1 MTTLHA
7 PAINYLAILPFLFLT
22 GAALFLLFL
31 TALTKNRLSTKVSS
45 TVAVSA
51 ALAGFVATFFQWFE
65 INHHGAIT
73 TASHAIA
80 MDGFS
85 AVMTASICSSLVFA
99 LLIAHDWQGR
109 ERFNGAEYQM
119 LALLATSGSVLM
131 TQANDL
137 VLVFLGLEILSIALY
152 CLIAFNRRRLKSS
165 ESSMKY
171 FLLGGFAAAIFIYG
185 AALTYGATGTTNV
198 LGISYFLAANHV
210 LHPGLLFAGGGL
222 MMVAFAFKVQAV
234 PFHFWSP
241 DVYEGAPTPVTG
253 FHASIVW
260 GGAYAAMMRV
270 MIGGLGTQIDTWRP
284 IFFGLIVLSCLV
296 GAAFAI
302 LQGNAKRLLA
312 YSSVSHSGFILLG
325 VWTGTAAGLSAS
337 AFYVLT
343 YAPVVL
349 GSFAIVALVGGVGD
363 ANHELEKYRGLARRN
378 PWIGASLAVLL
389 LSQLGVPLTVGF
401 VGKFSVLSATINAG
415 DVYGAIVAIVSACIA
430 AFAYLRWTTGLF
442 ADENLDTPPLVV
454 PWASRVVITLS
465 VIYAIVFG
473 IDPGLLT
480 SIASHASL
488 IFQP

>member
-1 MTTLHA
+1 VTLHA
-7 PAINYLAILPFLFLT
+7 PLINYLAILPFLFLT
-22 GAALFLLFL
+22 GAALLLLFM
-31 TALTKNRLSTKVSS
+31 TALTRDRLSTRVSS
-45 TVAVSA
+45 TIAVSA
-51 ALAGFVATFFQWFE
+51 ALGGFVATFVQWFE
-65 INHHGAIT
+65 VDHHGATT
-73 TASHAIA
+73 TAAHAIV

-85 AVMTASICSSLVFA
+85 AVMCASICSSLVFA

-152 CLIAFNRRRLKSS
+152 CLIAFNRRRYKSS

-198 LGISYFLAANHV
+198 TSIAYFLGTTHL
-210 LHPGLLFAGGGL
+210 LHPGLLLAGGGL

-260 GGAYAAMMRV
+260 GGAFAAMIRV
-270 MIGGLGTQIDTWRP
+270 MISGLGSQIDTWRP
-284 IFFGLIVLSCLV
+284 IFFGLIVLSTIV
-296 GAAFAI
+296 GACFAI

-325 VWTGTAAGLSAS
+325 VWTGTAVGVSAA

-363 ANHELEKYRGLARRN
+363 SNHELEKYRGLARRN
-378 PWIGASLAVLL
+378 PWIGFSLSVLL

>member
-1 MTTLHA
+1 MTLHA
-7 PAINYLAILPFLFLT
+7 PAINYLALLPFLLLT
-22 GAALFLLFL
+22 GAALLLLFL
-31 TALTKNRLSTKVSS
+31 TALTRNRLSTRLSS
-45 TVAVSA
+45 TIAVSA
-51 ALAGFVATFFQWFE
+51 ALGGFVSTFFQWYQVDH
-65 INHHGAIT
+65 NGAST
-73 TASHAIA
+73 TAAHAIV

-85 AVMTASICSSLVFA
+85 IVMAASITSSLTFA

-152 CLIAFNRRRLKSS
+152 CLIAFNRRRYKSS

-185 AALTYGATGTTNV
+185 AALIYGATGTTNITA
-198 LGISYFLAANHV
+198 ISFFLANNHL
-210 LHPGLLFAGGGL
+210 LHPGLLLAGGGL

-241 DVYEGAPTPVTG
+241 DVYEGAPTPVTV

-260 GGAYAAMMRV
+260 GGAFAAMMRV
-270 MIGGLGTQIDTWRP
+270 MISGLGTQIDTWRP
-284 IFFGLIVLSCLV
+284 IFFGLIVLSTLV

-325 VWTGTAAGLSAS
+325 VWTGTAAGVATSV
-337 AFYVLT
+337 FYVLT

-363 ANHELEKYRGLARRN
+363 SNHELEKYRGLARRN
-378 PWIGASLAVLL
+378 PWIGASLSVLL
-389 LSQLGVPLTVGF
+389 LSQLGVPFTVGF
-401 VGKFSVLSATINAG
+401 DGKFAVLASTIDAG
-415 DVYGAIVAIVSACIA
+415 NVWGAVIAMIAACIA
-430 AFAYLRWTTGLF
+430 AFAYLRWTTGLY
-442 ADENLDTPPLVV
+442 AEENLDVAPLVV
-454 PWASRVVITLS
+454 PWASRVVIFLA
-465 VIYAIVFG
+465 VAYALVFG
-473 IDPGLLT
+473 IDPSLLT
-480 SIASHASL
+480 SITSHATFL
-488 IFQP
+488 FQP